1 MARSPARPSR
11 AGRGGAPGTHPKPGV
26 PRSSDPGAPRRAGG
40 GSPLGPAAAPGD
52 DTRLREAL
60 RLWSRIQ
67 ATLLVHFFGRADGS
81 LDLERIAEAF
91 LLFSAGA
98 LRIPVVAR
106 RGVGEPDSAYY
117 FAFAEFALL
126 SLEHDI
132 DPQVWAAVLPHL
144 VWTQEVYAHMQR
156 PPGPGPHR
164 FHEYAPRGR
173 ERSFSLA
180 VAAEA
185 RERCRGLTSPAEL
198 AALHGRHC
206 REAFGD
212 LQPAAS
218 PAAPAPPAQPVW
230 TALRHVR
237 SRRPRGACGERSSR
251 LASQALSWVSL
262 KSNQSG
268 SSRPSG
274 TPSPTA

>member
-1 MARSPARPSR
+1 VHRRPLPADLATHPASPLAWRWDWLERHQVTLERPARFFCALDESSWREALRVHPALAEEERQGRIQSLEFLVRVILARLDAR
-11 AGRGGAPGTHPKPGV
+11 A
-26 PRSSDPGAPRRAGG
+26 SDR
-40 GSPLGPAAAPGD
+40 PLGPAAAPGD

-60 RLWSRIQ
+60 GLWSRIQ
-67 ATLLVHFFGRADGS
+67 TTLLVHFFGRADGS

-164 FHEYAPRGR
+164 FHEYGPRGR

-185 RERCRGLTSPAEL
+185 RERCRGLSSPAEL

-218 PAAPAPPAQPVW
+218 
-230 TALRHVR
+230 
-237 SRRPRGACGERSSR
+237 
-251 LASQALSWVSL
+251 
-262 KSNQSG
+262 
-268 SSRPSG
+268 RPSG